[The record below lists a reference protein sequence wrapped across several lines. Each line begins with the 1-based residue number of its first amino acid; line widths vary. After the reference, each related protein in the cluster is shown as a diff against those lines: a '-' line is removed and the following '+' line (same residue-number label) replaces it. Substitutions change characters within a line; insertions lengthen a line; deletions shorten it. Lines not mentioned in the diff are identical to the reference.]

1 MLEAFLYNRQTRDLT
16 TLDEAGVLACVP
28 PETSEAN
35 GKTESKDNGKV
46 RGAAKGAFRGT
57 LPSCR
62 EGEMLWLDF
71 TAPTDEDYRLI
82 SQRFGLHPMVVEDLK
97 TREGRPKLH
106 DYGAYLYVIFYALT
120 YEERN
125 DGEEEEEGDELL
137 DHAGSAGKR
146 YVLHLHEIDCLVGG
160 DFVVTMHKDELQPLQ
175 DLQRRIQGNSD
186 LMRGGTGYLLYEIMD
201 EVLDDYF
208 PLLDQLDERID
219 ELENRLFESGRA
231 NMTSDI
237 FVLKRCLVQVRRIAG
252 PMRDVVNV
260 LLRRD
265 ADSGGKNF
273 AYFQDL
279 YDHATRI
286 VDMIDAF
293 RDILSG
299 ALDAHLAV
307 ASNNLNEIMK
317 KMTAASIMLL
327 VPNLIAAIYGMNFEN
342 MPELH
347 LRYGYF
353 AALLVMISSVVAL
366 FFLFRRKGWL

>member
-1 MLEAFLYNRQTRDLT
+1 MLEALLYNRQTRDLT
-16 TLDEAGVLACVP
+16 TLDEAGVLACGP
-28 PETSEAN
+28 PEAHEETN
-35 GKTESKDNGKV
+35 GTADSKGKL
-46 RGAAKGAFRGT
+46 RGPAKGAFRGT

-71 TAPTDEDYRLI
+71 TAPSDEDYRLI

-120 YEERN
+120 YEERAS
-125 DGEEEEEGDELL
+125 DEEEEGDEVL
-137 DHAGSAGKR
+137 DHAGGDGKR

-175 DLQRRIQGNSD
+175 DLQRRIQGNHD

-219 ELENRLFESGRA
+219 ELENRLFQSQRG
-231 NMTSDI
+231 NMTGDI

-307 ASNNLNEIMK
+307 ASNRLNEIMK

-327 VPNLIAAIYGMNFEN
+327 VPNLIAAIYGMNFVD

-347 LRYGYF
+347 LKYGYF
-353 AALLVMISSVVAL
+353 AALFVMLLSVITL
-366 FFLFRRKGWL
+366 FYLFRRKGWL